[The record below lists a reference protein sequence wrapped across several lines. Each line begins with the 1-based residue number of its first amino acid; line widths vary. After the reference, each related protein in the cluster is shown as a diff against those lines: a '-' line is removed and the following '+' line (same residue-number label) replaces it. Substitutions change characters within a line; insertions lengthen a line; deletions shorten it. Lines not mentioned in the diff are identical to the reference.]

1 MKVKVK
7 CSVRAGVFSECR
19 KILRG
24 SLEVVIENIPTQR
37 AINMNWTRVSAGC
50 WNLCS
55 YRKPV
60 SEVGDLRAGGK
71 VIGQRIV

>member
-1 MKVKVK
+1 MRV
-7 CSVRAGVFSECR
+7 GVLSEYR
-19 KILRG
+19 KTLHG
-24 SLEVVIENIPTQR
+24 TLEVVIENVITQR
-37 AINMNWTRVSAGC
+37 AINMNWTSVSAGC

-71 VIGQRIV
+71 VIGQRIVLGENLR